1 MQKLAKDVEE
11 NGVFCII
18 CDECTDIANQEQL
31 SLSVRY
37 VVREK
42 VCESFIGF
50 FELDEGVSGEAIGGK
65 IEKAIADWYLDPLDQ
80 GGRLMMEQAIC
91 RDSIKVVQLHILQ
104 KITQSCLFSLLLSCF
119 KFGYCEFL

>member
-1 MQKLAKDVEE
+1 MQKIAKDVEE
-11 NGVFCII
+11 NGVFSII

-50 FELDEGVSGEAIGGK
+50 FELDEGVSGESIAG
-65 IEKAIADWYLDPLDQ
+65 EKAIADWYLDPLD
-80 GGRLMMEQAIC
+80 
-91 RDSIKVVQLHILQ
+91 
-104 KITQSCLFSLLLSCF
+104 
-119 KFGYCEFL
+119 